1 MKKNANRTVRHG
13 AQHRK
18 SVARTELGHWDV
30 ALRTS
35 DPRKLLAKAM
45 RGRVATLLPLKN
57 ERMAASAFAFFR
69 GAAPIMAFD
78 LSRTPHTSIVCQ
90 LCGDAHV
97 QNLGAYEGDDGRL
110 IFDINDFDETTRGPF
125 EWDIKRMT
133 TSILLAGDD
142 AGVHKTGCHSAA
154 DIFLASY
161 CKLMEHLSRLPVLEA
176 ARFQVHRLQAVS
188 SISEILRKAERSTP
202 LHAREHLT
210 EETARGRVFRNL
222 PPVLHRIKG
231 ERKRA
236 VLTSLRRYRESLQP
250 ERQHLLA
257 RYKPVDVAFK
267 VVGTGSVGMRDYVIY
282 MEGNGADDPLFLQIK
297 EETGSVYAP
306 YLGAKTATVTNQGQ
320 RVVNGHRAMQ
330 LQSDPML
337 GYTRFEGRDYL
348 VRQLNDHKAT
358 LDVTHLDEAA
368 LQQYAEVC
376 GELLARGHARSGD
389 PGLIQGYIGKGR
401 RFREAMLEF
410 AHAYAAQSRDD
421 WQKFKAG
428 LA

>member
-1 MKKNANRTVRHG
+1 MKKDATRAVQRG

-18 SVARTELGHWDV
+18 SVARTELGHWD
-30 ALRTS
+30 AAQRTA
-35 DPRKLLAKAM
+35 DPRKLLAKAT
-45 RGRVATLLPLKN
+45 RGRVAALIPLKN

-78 LSRTPHTSIVCQ
+78 LSLAPHTPIICQ

-110 IFDINDFDETTRGPF
+110 IFDINDFDETIRGPF

-142 AGVHKTGCHSAA
+142 AGVHKTGCHGAA

-161 CKLMEHLSRLPVLEA
+161 CSLMEQLARLPVLEA
-176 ARFQVHRLQAVS
+176 ARFQVHRLHAVS

-202 LHAREHLT
+202 LHTREHLT

-222 PPVLHRIKG
+222 PPVLHRVKG
-231 ERKRA
+231 ERKRV
-236 VLTSLRRYRESLQP
+236 VLASLRRYRESLQP
-250 ERQHLLA
+250 ERQHFLA
-257 RYKPVDVAFK
+257 RYKPLDVAFK
-267 VVGTGSVGMRDYVIY
+267 VVGTGSVGMRDYVVY

-297 EETGSVYAP
+297 EETSSVYSP
-306 YLGAKTATVTNQGQ
+306 YLSANVIKTPNHGQ

-358 LDVTHLDEAA
+358 LDVTHLDEAG

-410 AHAYAAQSRDD
+410 AHAYATQSRDD
-421 WQKFKAG
+421 WEKFRAG